1 MRLRTLGIL
10 CAILA
15 LATACKSARPSV
27 TPPTAPSQLDVM
39 IRLTEARENGEIIP
53 TTFGTTPRMVDINSN
68 IVIDVSAPPLG
79 TALASSQLVAI
90 SQQFR
95 ASAVTM
101 PDTIRRA
108 HTVAS
113 RRQANALSQQE
124 FVREQ
129 EDLRATFSAFANN
142 ALNYVNALRGSTDPV
157 ASARAEAFEQKADD
171 IISGAT
177 RPVDQ
182 TATNLQNLL
191 VQEADWLT
199 DRLMQEAQSVAS
211 QPPTRALILAAASA
225 DKPDVFLALPE
236 YNNIPP
242 GVPVTF
248 DKLQHLRSP
257 GAVAALQ
264 ASFAEAKAVA
274 QLGNELRS
282 GTTDFRTAAN
292 GILKASGFD
301 VQALATNFQA
311 VVTDVQSLS
320 PADLTNAAQAIAS
333 SIPASPS
340 AGDTTTVNSIRQLSS
355 TLTTNVSLF
364 NATRASLQQQL
375 ANLSPRLVSA
385 QLQQQA
391 ADPVAALMT
400 IVSQID
406 AAQGLVNDG
415 LNDLVNLAGQARST
429 LTAVQSVGT
438 ALTRLTTQVQTLTDA
453 TVKQSLTSALQS
465 VPATSKLATDLM
477 GLQTTVDATINAINA
492 IRARLKPSEV
502 AFAST
507 PPSSSTVVGFD
518 ALKDSYLDLRSTL
531 PDRQP
536 GDVVALQAWIYEV
549 TPGPN
554 NTFTLGQVVD
564 SRTQQFEMTRFG
576 FYADASAGVTFV
588 HSEFTPAGESEPTQ
602 QFAPQVSLLG
612 HYRPWPKG
620 EEAANRRPPWY
631 TGLALG
637 LHTISVDLNKDNQ
650 LELGLGVTASLG
662 SWLQIGYGADLTL
675 DEGRYV
681 FVGTQLFRFL
691 TSLGIKA
698 PAAK

>member
-1 MRLRTLGIL
+1 MRLRTLGVL
-10 CAILA
+10 CAILV
-15 LATACKSARPSV
+15 LATACKSTRPTS
-27 TPPTAPSQLDVM
+27 TPPATPSQLDVM
-39 IRLTEARENGEIIP
+39 IRLTEARENGENMP
-53 TTFGTTPRMVDINSN
+53 ATFGTTPRLVDINSN
-68 IVIDVSAPPLG
+68 ILIDVSAPPLG
-79 TALASSQLVAI
+79 TASASSQLVAI

-95 ASAVTM
+95 ASAAAM
-101 PDTIRRA
+101 PDAIRRG
-108 HTVAS
+108 HTADPAS
-113 RRQANALSQQE
+113 SSFAAEQTAINAIFFDFARNAESYINALKTS
-124 FVREQ
+124 
-129 EDLRATFSAFANN
+129 S
-142 ALNYVNALRGSTDPV
+142 DPAV
-157 ASARAEAFEQKADD
+157 SARGVQFENAINDVLE
-171 IISGAT
+171 T
-177 RPVDQ
+177 RQPSIDVTSTKLQ
-182 TATNLQNLL
+182 TLL

-199 DRLMQEAQSVAS
+199 SRLMQEAQSAAS

-292 GILKASGFD
+292 DILKANGFD
-301 VQALATNFQA
+301 MQALVTNFQA

-320 PADLTNAAQAIAS
+320 AADLTNAAQAIANA
-333 SIPASPS
+333 IPATPP
-340 AGDTTTVNSIRQLSS
+340 AGDAAAVASIRQLST

-391 ADPVAALMT
+391 ADPVGALMT
-400 IVSQID
+400 VTAQIS
-406 AAQGLVNDG
+406 AAQGLVSDG
-415 LNDLVNLAGQARST
+415 FNDLVNLGAQVRST
-429 LTAVQSVGT
+429 LTAVQSVAT
-438 ALTRLTTQVQTLTDA
+438 ALTGLTTQVGTLSDA
-453 TVKQSLTSALQS
+453 TLKQSLTSALQA
-465 VPATSKLATDLM
+465 VPATSKLATDLT
-477 GLQTTVDATINAINA
+477 GLQTTVDATIKAINA
-492 IRARLKPSEV
+492 IRARLRPSEV

-507 PPSSSTVVGFD
+507 PPSSSTIVGFD
-518 ALKDSYLDLRSTL
+518 ALKDTYLDLRSAL

-588 HSEFTPAGESEPTQ
+588 HSEFTPTGETEPTQ

-612 HYRPWPKG
+612 HYRPWPK
-620 EEAANRRPPWY
+620 EEIAANRRPPWY

-650 LELGLGVTASLG
+650 LELGLGVTAALG

>member
-1 MRLRTLGIL
+1 MKLRTLGIL
-10 CAILA
+10 CTTLA
-15 LATACKSARPSV
+15 LASACKSARPTS
-27 TPPTAPSQLDVM
+27 TPPSTPSQLDVM
-39 IRLTEARENGEIIP
+39 IRLSEARENGENVP
-53 TTFGTTPRMVDINSN
+53 TTFGTTPRLVDINSN
-68 IVIDVSAPPLG
+68 IVIDVTAPPLG
-79 TALASSQLVAI
+79 TTVASSQLVEI
-90 SQQFR
+90 SQKFR
-95 ASAVTM
+95 ASAAAM
-101 PDTIRRA
+101 PDAIRRG
-108 HTVAS
+108 HTADPTS
-113 RRQANALSQQE
+113 SGFAAEQTAINAIFFAFAQNAESYINALKAS
-124 FVREQ
+124 
-129 EDLRATFSAFANN
+129 S
-142 ALNYVNALRGSTDPV
+142 DPAV
-157 ASARAEAFEQKADD
+157 SARGAQFENAINDVLE
-171 IISGAT
+171 T
-177 RPVDQ
+177 RQPSMNV
-182 TATNLQNLL
+182 TATKLQDLL

-199 DRLMQEAQSVAS
+199 DRLMQEAQSTAS
-211 QPPTRALILAAASA
+211 QAPTRALILAAASA
-225 DKPDVFLALPE
+225 AKPDVFLPLPE

-292 GILKASGFD
+292 DILKANGFD
-301 VQALATNFQA
+301 VQALVTNFQA

-320 PADLTNAAQAIAS
+320 ATDLTNAAQAIANA
-333 SIPASPS
+333 IPAAPA
-340 AGDTTTVNSIRQLSS
+340 AGDAPAVASIRQLST

-400 IVSQID
+400 IAAQIS

-415 LNDLVNLAGQARST
+415 FNDLVNLGGQVRST

-438 ALTRLTTQVQTLTDA
+438 ALTGLTTQVGTLTDA
-453 TVKQSLTSALQS
+453 TLKQSLTSALQS
-465 VPATSKLATDLM
+465 VPATGKLATDLT
-477 GLQTTVDATINAINA
+477 GLQTAVDATTKAINA
-492 IRARLKPSEV
+492 IRARLRPSDV

-507 PPSSSTVVGFD
+507 PPSSSTIVGFN
-518 ALKDSYLDLRSTL
+518 ALEDTYLDLRSAL
-531 PDRQP
+531 PDRKP

-554 NTFTLGQVVD
+554 NTFTLGQVVE

-588 HSEFTPAGESEPTQ
+588 HSEFTPAGQTEPTQ

-612 HYRPWPKG
+612 HHRPWPKM

-637 LHTISVDLNKDNQ
+637 LHIISVDLNKDNQ
-650 LELGLGVTASLG
+650 LELGLGVTAALG
-662 SWLQIGYGADLTL
+662 SWMQIGYGANLTL
-675 DEGRYV
+675 DEGRYI

>member
-10 CAILA
+10 CATLVF
-15 LATACKSARPSV
+15 ATACTSVRPSS
-27 TPPTAPSQLDVM
+27 TPPAAPSQLDAM
-39 IRLTEARENGEIIP
+39 IRLTEARENGENIA
-53 TTFGTTPRMVDINSN
+53 TTFGTTPRLVDINSN

-79 TALASSQLVAI
+79 TASTSSQLVAI

-95 ASAVTM
+95 ASAAAM
-101 PDTIRRA
+101 PDAIRRA
-108 HTVAS
+108 RSMRAS
-113 RRQANALSQQE
+113 DADFNAQQE
-124 FVREQ
+124 SIRQVYAAFAGNAINYADR
-129 EDLRATFSAFANN
+129 LRAS
-142 ALNYVNALRGSTDPV
+142 SDPV
-157 ASARAEAFEQKADD
+157 VQQRAQAFEAAANDL
-171 IISGAT
+171 IAGAR
-177 RPVDQ
+177 RPVDEI
-182 TATNLQNLL
+182 ATKLQNLL

-199 DRLMQEAQSVAS
+199 DRLLQEAQSAAS
-211 QPPTRALILAAASA
+211 QPPTRALLLAATSA
-225 DKPDVFLALPE
+225 DEPDVFLALPN

-257 GAVAALQ
+257 ASVAALQ

-301 VQALATNFQA
+301 VQGLVTKFQA
-311 VVTDVQSLS
+311 VVTDLQTLN
-320 PADLTNAAQAIAS
+320 PADLTKAAQAIANT
-333 SIPASPS
+333 IPASPP
-340 AGDTTTVNSIRQLSS
+340 AADATVVNSIKQLST
-355 TLTTNVSLF
+355 TLTTNVSMF
-364 NATRASLQQQL
+364 NATRDSLQQQL

-391 ADPVAALMT
+391 ADPVGALMT
-400 IVSQID
+400 IVSQIST
-406 AAQGLVNDG
+406 AQGLVNDG
-415 LNDLVNLAGQARST
+415 FNDLVNLAGQARLT
-429 LTAVQSVGT
+429 LTAAQSVGT
-438 ALTRLTTQVQTLTDA
+438 ALTGLTTQVGRLTDA
-453 TVKQSLTSALQS
+453 TLKQSLTSALQS
-465 VPATSKLATDLM
+465 VPATSKLATDLTA
-477 GLQTTVDATINAINA
+477 LQTTVDDTIKAINTF
-492 IRARLKPSEV
+492 RANLRPNEV
-502 AFAST
+502 AFSET
-507 PPSSSTVVGFD
+507 PPSSSTIVGFD
-518 ALKDSYLDLRSTL
+518 ALQDSYLDLRSTL
-531 PDRQP
+531 PNRQP

-564 SRTQQFEMTRFG
+564 SRTQEFEMTRFG
-576 FYADASAGVTFV
+576 FYANASAGVTFV
-588 HSEFTPAGESEPTQ
+588 RSEFTPAGETKPTQ

-612 HYRPWPKG
+612 HYRAWPKG
-620 EEAANRRPPWY
+620 EEASNRRPSWY

-637 LHTISVDLNKDNQ
+637 IHTISVDLNKDNQ